1 MPLETYFIDRR
12 VESMLK
18 LTNKVLLTIAMLTAL
33 ALLESGVATAS
44 DQENTVNQA
53 ISVLDKIMEIPE
65 SAIPPSLLSNAYG
78 IAIIPG
84 VIKGAFIF
92 GGRYGEGVLMVRDS
106 GGGWSN
112 PTFLSIGGGSFG
124 WQIGGQSTDV
134 ILVFKSPRSIENI
147 KKGKFTLGAD
157 AAVAAG
163 PVGRRVEGATDVMLK
178 AEILSYSRSRGFF
191 AGVSLEGS
199 VLNILW
205 EDNTAYYGR
214 DSVTVEDIFAGRA
227 GSPAS
232 AATLRRT
239 LEKYAP

>member
-1 MPLETYFIDRR
+1 MIKPNGRTG
-12 VESMLK
+12 MM
-18 LTNKVLLTIAMLTAL
+18 A
-33 ALLESGVATAS
+33 ALLATAVLILS
-44 DQENTVNQA
+44 VPAHASEQETTVQQA
-53 ISVLDKIMEIPE
+53 TAVLDKIMEIPE

-84 VIKGAFIF
+84 VVKGAFII
-92 GGRYGEGVLMVRDS
+92 GGRYGEGVLLIRNR

-112 PTFLSIGGGSFG
+112 PSFLSIGGGSFG

-134 ILVFKSPRSIENI
+134 ILVFKSQRSVDDI

-205 EDNTAYYGR
+205 EDNAAYYGR
-214 DSVTVEDIFAGRA
+214 TNVTADDIFSGRVR
-227 GSPAS
+227 GPAS
-232 AATLRRT
+232 AAALRKS
-239 LEKYAP
+239 LENYAP

>member
-1 MPLETYFIDRR
+1 MIKPNGPTGVMAALLATAVLILSVPAHASELETT
-12 VESMLK
+12 VK
-18 LTNKVLLTIAMLTAL
+18 Q
-33 ALLESGVATAS
+33 ATA
-44 DQENTVNQA
+44 
-53 ISVLDKIMEIPE
+53 VLDKIMEIPE

-84 VIKGAFIF
+84 VVKGAFII
-92 GGRYGEGVLMVRDS
+92 GGRYGEGVLLIRNR

-112 PTFLSIGGGSFG
+112 PSFLSIGGGSFG

-134 ILVFKSPRSIENI
+134 ILVFKSQRSVDDI

-205 EDNTAYYGR
+205 EDNAAYYGR
-214 DSVTVEDIFAGRA
+214 PNVTADDIFSGRVR
-227 GSPAS
+227 GPAS
-232 AATLRRT
+232 ADALRRS
-239 LEKYAP
+239 LENYAP

>member
-1 MPLETYFIDRR
+1 
-12 VESMLK
+12 ML
-18 LTNKVLLTIAMLTAL
+18 TFRSGWIRTVAVSLTAL
-33 ALLESGVATAS
+33 VLLWGAS
-44 DQENTVNQA
+44 AMASEEEDTVNQA
-53 ISVLDKIMEIPE
+53 NAVMDKIMEIPE
-65 SAIPPSLLSNAYG
+65 SAIPPSLLGNAYG

-84 VIKGAFIF
+84 VIKGAFII
-92 GGRYGEGVLMVRDS
+92 GGRYGEGVLLVRNK

-134 ILVFKSPRSIENI
+134 ILVFKSQRSVDDI

-163 PVGRRVEGATDVMLK
+163 PVGRRAEGATDVMLK

-205 EDNTAYYGR
+205 KENGAYYGR
-214 DSVTVEDIFAGRA
+214 QGVTVDDIFKGRVRE
-227 GSPAS
+227 PAS
-232 AATLRRT
+232 AAKLRRT
-239 LEKYAP
+239 LDKYAPPL

>member
-1 MPLETYFIDRR
+1 MIKPRIIT
-12 VESMLK
+12 
-18 LTNKVLLTIAMLTAL
+18 TLLMI
-33 ALLESGVATAS
+33 ALLLGGVAAQAS
-44 DQENTVNQA
+44 EQETTVHQA
-53 ISVLDKIMEIPE
+53 IAVLDKIMEIPE
-65 SAIPPSLLSNAYG
+65 SAIPPSLLGNAYG

-84 VIKGAFIF
+84 VVKGAFII
-92 GGRYGEGVLMVRDS
+92 GGRYGEGVLMVRNS

-134 ILVFKSPRSIENI
+134 ILVFKSQRSIENI

-205 EDNTAYYGR
+205 KDNGAYYGR
-214 DSVTVEDIFAGRA
+214 NVTVDDIFFGRA
-227 GSPAS
+227 RGPAS
-232 AATLRRT
+232 AAELRRT
-239 LEKYAP
+239 LGRYAP

>member
-1 MPLETYFIDRR
+1 MIKPRIIT
-12 VESMLK
+12 
-18 LTNKVLLTIAMLTAL
+18 TLLMI
-33 ALLESGVATAS
+33 ALLLGGVAAQAS
-44 DQENTVNQA
+44 EQETTVHQA
-53 ISVLDKIMEIPE
+53 IAVLDKIMEIPE
-65 SAIPPSLLSNAYG
+65 SAIPPSLLGNAYG

-84 VIKGAFIF
+84 VVKGAFII
-92 GGRYGEGVLMVRDS
+92 GGRYGEGVLMVRNS

-134 ILVFKSPRSIENI
+134 ILVFKSQRSIENI

-205 EDNTAYYGR
+205 KDNGTYYGR
-214 DSVTVEDIFAGRA
+214 NVTVDDIFFGRVR
-227 GSPAS
+227 GPAS
-232 AATLRRT
+232 AAELRRT
-239 LEKYAP
+239 LGRYAP